1 MGTEYQL
8 RIYNRAGTLKAVV
21 VDFLRLAY
29 RHQRNAPG
37 MLEFSINPNH
47 PAVSELEID
56 GMVEVW
62 RRTADLAW
70 YVEFAGLY
78 RWQQQGLDANGR
90 HWLTVR
96 CPGLL
101 HLIQRTVVAYA
112 KNANNRAAF
121 VQQKAETIIKNI
133 VKYNATSSGTTADG
147 RLRTVVVP
155 GVQVEASAGRGE
167 TIDFECSLQNSL
179 TAIQRVADIGGG
191 DFVMAKVAAALY
203 EFRWHARNEVEDVVF
218 APNFGNVTLP
228 VLTRNWIDTKT
239 VAITGNADGVFLPVL
254 AGDLEDYDDAEM
266 HVHAP
271 NTTEDG
277 LAAAGAA
284 ALANQVQDELS
295 FQIIQTPTCAY
306 AVHYSFLDWMT
317 VSFAGVT
324 KLTQIREVGVNV
336 DSSGQETIEVV
347 CRE

>member
-1 MGTEYQL
+1 MSTEYQL

-37 MLEFSINPNH
+37 MLEFSINPH
-47 PAVSELEID
+47 HAAVAELELD
-56 GMVEVW
+56 GLVEVW
-62 RRTADLAW
+62 RRTESLAW
-70 YVEFAGLY
+70 YIEFSGLY

-101 HLIQRTVVAYA
+101 HLVQRTIVAYA
-112 KNANNRAAF
+112 KTANDRAAF
-121 VQQKAETIIKNI
+121 VGQKAETIIKNI
-133 VKYNATSSGTTADG
+133 VKYNATSSGTEADG
-147 RLRTVVVP
+147 RLRTVQVP
-155 GVQVEASAGRGE
+155 GVQVEASAARGE
-167 TIDFECSLQNSL
+167 TLDFECSLQNSL

-191 DFVMAKVAAALY
+191 DFVMTKVAAALY
-203 EFRWHARNEVEDVVF
+203 EFSWHARNEIEDVVF

-228 VLTRNWIDTKT
+228 VLTRNWVDTKT
-239 VAITGNADGVFLPVL
+239 VAISGNADGVFLPVL
-254 AGDLEDYDDAEM
+254 AGDLEAYDDAEM

-306 AVHYSFLDWMT
+306 AVDYSFLDWVT

-336 DSSGQETIEVV
+336 DGSGQETIEVV